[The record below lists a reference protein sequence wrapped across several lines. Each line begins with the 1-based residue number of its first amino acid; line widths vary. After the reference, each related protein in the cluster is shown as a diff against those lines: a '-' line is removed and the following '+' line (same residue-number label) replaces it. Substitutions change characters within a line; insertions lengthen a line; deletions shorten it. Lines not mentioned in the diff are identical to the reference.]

1 MAYKAY
7 IKIEYECVAETAEA
21 AERSVLEECSYNI
34 EIDEPDEE
42 EEQQ

>member
-21 AERSVLEECSYNI
+21 AERSVLEECAYNI
-34 EIDEPDEE
+34 EIDDEIEE
-42 EEQQ
+42 ERTQ